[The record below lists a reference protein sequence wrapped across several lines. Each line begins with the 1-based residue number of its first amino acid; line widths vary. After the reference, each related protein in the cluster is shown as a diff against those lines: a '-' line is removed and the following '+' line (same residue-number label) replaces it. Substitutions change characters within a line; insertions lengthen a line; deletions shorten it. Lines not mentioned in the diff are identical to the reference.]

1 MYQVSDIEIL
11 IATMNRD
18 DLGFLEVMFSKTDV
32 TKYNILII
40 NQTTTEK
47 QLHTTSRTIKVIN
60 VLEKGLSKSRNL
72 ALRSATKK
80 LVVFT
85 DDDVVF
91 EANFDTTL
99 IKAFNYYPNFD
110 GFRFPFQMKEGV
122 VAKKYSSTFQS
133 QLSAFDILNTSSVE
147 LVFKK
152 EAIQSARLHFDENFG
167 LGSPFYIGEEAI
179 FVFDAKRKGLKMG
192 FVPQILLTH
201 SQFTTTQKATVL
213 ERYFYQSAVFYRI
226 FGKMYLFWVVLKLLF
241 DLKQHKI
248 GIRTIPQ
255 VLKQAL
261 KGKKAYVDTTA
272 L

>member
-1 MYQVSDIEIL
+1 
-11 IATMNRD
+11 
-18 DLGFLEVMFSKTDV
+18 
-32 TKYNILII
+32 
-40 NQTTTEK
+40 
-47 QLHTTSRTIKVIN
+47 
-60 VLEKGLSKSRNL
+60 
-72 ALRSATKK
+72 
-80 LVVFT
+80 
-85 DDDVVF
+85 
-91 EANFDTTL
+91 
-99 IKAFNYYPNFD
+99 
-110 GFRFPFQMKEGV
+110 
-122 VAKKYSSTFQS
+122 
-133 QLSAFDILNTSSVE
+133 
-147 LVFKK
+147 VFKK
-152 EAIQSARLHFDENFG
+152 EAIKSARLHFDENFG
-167 LGSPFYIGEEAI
+167 LGSPFYMGEEAI

-248 GIRTIPQ
+248 GLRTIPQ

>member
-47 QLHTTSRTIKVIN
+47 QLHRTSRTIKVIN

-91 EANFDTTL
+91 ETNFDTT
-99 IKAFNYYPNFD
+99 IINAFNDYPNFD
-110 GFRFPFQMKEGV
+110 GFIFPFQMKEGV

-167 LGSPFYIGEEAI
+167 LGSPFYMGEEAI

-241 DLKQHKI
+241 DLKQHKF
-248 GIRTIPQ
+248 GIRSIPQ

>member
-72 ALRSATKK
+72 ALQHATKK
-80 LVVFT
+80 LIVFT

-91 EANFDTTL
+91 EANFDTT
-99 IKAFNYYPNFD
+99 IINAFNYYPNFD

-241 DLKQHKI
+241 DLKQHKF
-248 GIRTIPQ
+248 GIRSIPQ

>member
-91 EANFDTTL
+91 EANFDTT
-99 IKAFNYYPNFD
+99 IINAFNDYPNFD

-167 LGSPFYIGEEAI
+167 LGSPFYMGEEAI
-179 FVFDAKRKGLKMG
+179 FVFDAKKKGLKMG

-201 SQFTTTQKATVL
+201 SQFTTTQKTTVL

-241 DLKQHKI
+241 DLKQHKF
-248 GIRTIPQ
+248 GIRSIPQ

>member
-1 MYQVSDIEIL
+1 MNRNTLDFLIPMFPFCHFSEFSIL
-11 IATMNRD
+11 I
-18 DLGFLEVMFSKTDV
+18 V
-32 TKYNILII
+32 
-40 NQTTTEK
+40 NQTQENNL
-47 QLHTTSRTIKVIN
+47 LHSDFLSVRVIN
-60 VLEKGLSKSRNL
+60 SFEKGLSKSRNL
-72 ALRSATKK
+72 ALKNAKGK
-80 LVVFT
+80 IVLLT

-179 FVFDAKRKGLKMG
+179 FVFDAKKKGLKMG

-248 GIRTIPQ
+248 GLRTIPQ

>member
-80 LVVFT
+80 LVIFT

-91 EANFDTTL
+91 EANFDTSL
-99 IKAFNYYPNFD
+99 LKAFTDHPHFD

-167 LGSPFYIGEEAI
+167 LGSPFYMGEEAI

-248 GIRTIPQ
+248 GLRTIPQ

>member
-18 DLGFLEVMFSKTDV
+18 DLTFLEAMFSKTDV
-32 TKYNILII
+32 TKYNIIII

-47 QLHTTSRTIKVIN
+47 QLQVTSHSIKVIN
-60 VLEKGLSKSRNL
+60 VLERGLSKSRNL
-72 ALRSATKK
+72 ALRLATKK

-91 EANFDTTL
+91 DANFDST
-99 IKAFNYYPNFD
+99 IVNAFNDYPNFD

-122 VAKKYSSTFQS
+122 IAKKYPSTFQS
-133 QLSAFDILNTSSVE
+133 HLTSFDILNTSSVE

-167 LGSPFYIGEEAI
+167 LGTPFYMGEEAI
-179 FVFDAKRKGLKMG
+179 FVFDAKRKGLKIG

-201 SQFTTTQKATVL
+201 LQFTTTQKVTVL
-213 ERYFYQSAVFYRI
+213 ERYYYQSAVFYRI

-248 GIRTIPQ
+248 GLRTIPQ

-261 KGKKAYVDTTA
+261 KGKKVYVDKA

>member
-72 ALRSATKK
+72 ALQHATKK
-80 LVVFT
+80 LIVFT

-91 EANFDTTL
+91 EANFDTT
-99 IKAFNYYPNFD
+99 IINAFNYYPNFD

-167 LGSPFYIGEEAI
+167 LGSPFYMGEEAI

-201 SQFTTTQKATVL
+201 SQFTTTQKATIL

-241 DLKQHKI
+241 DLKQHKF
-248 GIRTIPQ
+248 GIRSIPQ